1 MAIPPR
7 TVITGTAIPRLD
19 AGATGIHLV
28 WSGPE
33 LTPLA
38 AKGYEIRR
46 RSHLTLKTTR
56 ICAVFDA
63 ARLAMLAGTRLLAD
77 ELGLIRMH
85 DLRPASGRGAALS
98 TSTVWSVFT
107 QELATP
113 VQQVTVACTAADAF
127 AVAVSG
133 GTSVAVAVAVA
144 AAAAG
149 APP

>member
-63 ARLAMLAGTRLLAD
+63 ARLATLAGTLWVPETPSPHATWVYSWIRPPSRSRRRTRTLLRRAGGCSRPD
-77 ELGLIRMH
+77 GGLWRSV
-85 DLRPASGRGAALS
+85 RCGRWTL
-98 TSTVWSVFT
+98 
-107 QELATP
+107 
-113 VQQVTVACTAADAF
+113 
-127 AVAVSG
+127 
-133 GTSVAVAVAVA
+133 
-144 AAAAG
+144 
-149 APP
+149 